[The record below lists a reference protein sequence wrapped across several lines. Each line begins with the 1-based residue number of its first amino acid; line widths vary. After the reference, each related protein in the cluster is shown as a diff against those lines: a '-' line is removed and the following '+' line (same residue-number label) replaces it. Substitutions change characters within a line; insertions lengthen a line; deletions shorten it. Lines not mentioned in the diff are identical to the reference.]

1 MRRQRTY
8 FVYILA
14 SASRWIY
21 IGVTSDLMRRLWQ
34 HRTKMFPGFTAEYN
48 IKSLVFFEAT
58 NDVIAAISREKEMKG
73 WRRAK
78 KVALI
83 EEHNPDWRDLAKD
96 WFD

>member
-1 MRRQRTY
+1 
-8 FVYILA
+8 
-14 SASRWIY
+14 
-21 IGVTSDLMRRLWQ
+21 MRRLWQ
-34 HRTKMFPGFTAEYN
+34 HRTKTFPGFTAEYN

>member
-1 MRRQRTY
+1 
-8 FVYILA
+8 
-14 SASRWIY
+14 
-21 IGVTSDLMRRLWQ
+21 
-34 HRTKMFPGFTAEYN
+34 MFPGFTAEYN

-58 NDVIAAISREKEMKG
+58 NDVMAAITREKEIKG

-83 EEHNPDWRDLAKD
+83 EEHDPEWRDLAKD